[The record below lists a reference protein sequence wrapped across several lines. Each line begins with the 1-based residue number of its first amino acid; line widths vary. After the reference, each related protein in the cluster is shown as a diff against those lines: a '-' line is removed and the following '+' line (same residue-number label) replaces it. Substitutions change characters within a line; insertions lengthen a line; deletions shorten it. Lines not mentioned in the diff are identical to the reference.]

1 MSLWFSASV
10 VAPQLR
16 EVWELTTGQEA
27 ALTLVVQLGFVVG
40 ALISAV
46 LNLADTIPSRRLF
59 LFSALGGAGAN
70 LALLSVDSSSVSF
83 GLALRFATG
92 VFLAGVYPAGLK
104 VMAGWFTAG
113 RGMALGV
120 LVGALAVGSASLHLV
135 RSWGSIGVAS

>member
-1 MSLWFSASV
+1 VSRAEEIPHSSRRTALFLIAIGQLLAMSLWFSASA

-16 EVWELTTGQEA
+16 EVWELTTSQEA

-70 LALLSVDSSSVSF
+70 RWVPALADQVGWRWAFPILALGPLF
-83 GLALRFATG
+83 GVPAMIRLARSEYRPL
-92 VFLAGVYPAGLK
+92 LAG
-104 VMAGWFTAG
+104 G
-113 RGMALGV
+113 RG
-120 LVGALAVGSASLHLV
+120 
-135 RSWGSIGVAS
+135 

>member
-1 MSLWFSASV
+1 MSLWFSASA

-16 EVWELTTGQEA
+16 EIWELTTSQEA
-27 ALTLVVQLGFVVG
+27 ALTLVVQLGFVFG
-40 ALISAV
+40 ALISAL

-104 VMAGWFTAG
+104 VMAAS
-113 RGMALGV
+113 R
-120 LVGALAVGSASLHLV
+120 LAAIPLRISSLDV
-135 RSWGSIGVAS
+135 S